1 MLISSDQ
8 VRQLARER
16 AQARARH
23 WSAQVDAGVDPAER
37 QDPQAR
43 LAALARSIL
52 ADLPEGAVFEAADLR
67 QTTRVLAQALRA
79 GAPWSDTR
87 AAAQLHGAAAIG
99 SLWYMDDRLLEPQDQ
114 FVPDPA
120 RPDALAPLLAEPQ
133 GQRFK
138 RAALRAEWLGA
149 GLRMGLHRALAQQCS
164 DDALRNLVRNAFPS
178 PDADDDGGEPE
189 DEADAEQVGDV
200 PEWPADA
207 RDFIARARDLQEQA
221 GITDPVLRRLCLAG
235 DLAFGLGRCVRLLA
249 SSPNRPPAEAADFL
263 TEALHA
269 ATRHQP

>member
-1 MLISSDQ
+1 MQISSDQ

-23 WSAQVDAGVDPAER
+23 WSARVDAEVDPAER
-37 QDPQAR
+37 QDPQVR
-43 LAALARSIL
+43 LATLARSIL
-52 ADLPEGAVFEAADLR
+52 ADLPEDALFEAADLR

-79 GAPWSDTR
+79 GAPWNDTR
-87 AAAQLHGAAAIG
+87 AAAQLHGAAALG
-99 SLWYMDDRLLEPQDQ
+99 SLWYMDDRLLDPPDQ

-120 RPDALAPLLAEPQ
+120 RPEALVPLLAEPQ

-138 RAALRAEWLGA
+138 RAAVRAGWLGA
-149 GLRMGLHRALAQQCS
+149 GLRMALHRALAQQCS
-164 DDALRNLVRNAFPS
+164 DTTLHHLVRNAFPS
-178 PDADDDGGEPE
+178 PDDADDG
-189 DEADAEQVGDV
+189 DEADAEQIGEL

-207 RDFIARARDLQEQA
+207 RDFIARARDLQAQA
-221 GITDPVLRRLCLAG
+221 GVTDPVLSRLCLAG

-249 SSPNRPPAEAADFL
+249 SAPARPPAAAVDFL
-263 TEALHA
+263 TEVLHA